1 MDVLLSE
8 RTKNHWENVD
18 ANEFGRFGCFGAFA
32 SRPRFPEVL
41 RGSWMSWIL
50 VIKNIKYNISKNL
63 NNIYYK
69 TFTAKEC

>member
-32 SRPRFPEVL
+32 SRPRFPEVFARFL
-41 RGSWMSWIL
+41 DELDSCNL
-50 VIKNIKYNISKNL
+50 LKNL
-63 NNIYYK
+63 NLLQNLYS
-69 TFTAKEC
+69 

>member
-32 SRPRFPEVL
+32 SRPRFPEVFARFL
-41 RGSWMSWIL
+41 DELDSCNLLKNL
-50 VIKNIKYNISKNL
+50 VII
-63 NNIYYK
+63 IYCK